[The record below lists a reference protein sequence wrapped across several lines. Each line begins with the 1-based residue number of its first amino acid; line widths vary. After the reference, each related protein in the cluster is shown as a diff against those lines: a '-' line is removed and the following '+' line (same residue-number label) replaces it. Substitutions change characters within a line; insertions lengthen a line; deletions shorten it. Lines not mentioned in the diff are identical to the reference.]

1 MTMGQDRIAIE
12 GQSINDAL
20 DNACEALGVESDHEF
35 EFEYDR
41 EHFRSGAS
49 TVRIFAWKRDPKILE
64 AVGFAHEFVVGFLQR
79 FGVDDANVRVIEED
93 EKVTLSVNAPGQEG
107 NLLIGREG
115 QNLDALQHVL
125 TAAMTHRG
133 IQLKAVIDVEE
144 YRSRREDRI
153 RDQAQSAIRN
163 VLNYGDSVVIGPMNS
178 YERRLIHVEVKK
190 HDGLRSRS
198 VGDGKMKDVEI
209 ARA

>member
-1 MTMGQDRIAIE
+1 MGQEKIAIE
-12 GQSINDAL
+12 GESLNDAL
-20 DNACEALGVESDHEF
+20 DNACKELGVESDHEF

-41 EHFRSGAS
+41 QHFRSGAS
-49 TVRIFAWKRDPKILE
+49 TVRIFAWKRDPQILE

-79 FGVDDANVRVIEED
+79 FGVGDAHVRVIEED

-115 QNLDALQHVL
+115 KNLDALQHVL

-133 IQLKAVIDVEE
+133 SNLKAVIDVEE

-153 RDQAQSAIRN
+153 RDQAQGAIRD
-163 VLNYGDSVVIGPMNS
+163 VLNNGDLVSIGPMNS
-178 YERRLIHVEVKK
+178 YERRLVHVEVKK
-190 HDGLRSRS
+190 HDNLRSRS
-198 VGDGKMKDVEI
+198 VGDGKMKKVEI
-209 ARA
+209 ART